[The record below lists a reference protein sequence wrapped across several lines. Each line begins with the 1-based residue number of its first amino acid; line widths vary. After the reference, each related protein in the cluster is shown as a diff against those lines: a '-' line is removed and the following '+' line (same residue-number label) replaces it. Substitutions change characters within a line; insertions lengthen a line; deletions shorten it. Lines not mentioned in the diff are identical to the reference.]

1 MIEIEL
7 TFALAFY
14 SAILCLF
21 AGALWLYTEF
31 YVHRPQRMLGQQ
43 FLWRCIY
50 CAYTYLDESAEH
62 LSKCPRCNS
71 LNAAQGHET
80 RPAEAVA
87 ATPRA
92 SKGQPEREAPTRNTS
107 RRKRHHQQRRGPRR
121 RR

>member
-7 TFALAFY
+7 SFALAFY
-14 SAILCLF
+14 SGILSLS

-31 YVHRPQRMLGQQ
+31 YIRRPQRMLGQQ

-62 LSKCPRCNS
+62 ISKCPRCKS
-71 LNAAQGHET
+71 LNAAEGHET
-80 RPAEAVA
+80 RPTKALAAESPSSRSQA
-87 ATPRA
+87 
-92 SKGQPEREAPTRNTS
+92 QPSAPTRNTS
-107 RRKRHHQQRRGPRR
+107 RRRRHHQQRRGPRR